1 MEFLKEFLLPKTFN
15 RFSYVANVF
24 WISFGGILFVIFLDM
39 EINESRSD
47 FVCGSSDDNRELIR
61 GMCWEKYKKQ
71 INKFGIPMY
80 GFLVVNFCVTASVW
94 IIYSQAVKSRV
105 NDLSEERTNNGMSQ
119 TDSTQS
125 GKKLFKAYFGQLVVR
140 IFLGISFV
148 LVQALLL
155 YPRSFPSVFHCNLAK
170 EGNFTAS
177 RNVKQAQTPYQ
188 CNDQR
193 AGDKTFWAYVVIVVT
208 GTFTLFVLFEM
219 LYILIVLPRKVQQ
232 YKEDEKF
239 HKYYLKSIPPSIDPR
254 SMIHDQP
261 DARPRP
267 RPFRP
272 HKSKHFSER
281 LERAKSERRSF
292 NMTRQHDF
300 SCQGKFAIQNLTS
313 QKEYVV
319 TISVSPTCECEDFK
333 KSKGNELCKH
343 IIWIY
348 LYQLQVDEEHCLI
361 QQIEL
366 KKNEVMQILEIPR
379 VKAILS
385 KDKRN
390 SQRRTWYLSRKERKP
405 GKNPCCKA
413 FRCKKEISPGELC
426 VFVEGLQ
433 VVQLEPPKFYQT
445 KFYFCPQIA
454 CLQQF
459 PLWSNLAFPTVI
471 SAKNDVSPSQIEK
484 AKQFLPE
491 EKISIV
497 LSEDDLRG

>member
-1 MEFLKEFLLPKTFN
+1 
-15 RFSYVANVF
+15 
-24 WISFGGILFVIFLDM
+24 M
-39 EINESRSD
+39 EINESRLD
-47 FVCGSSDDNRELIR
+47 FVCGSSGDSKELIR
-61 GMCWEKYKKQ
+61 GMCWQQYEKK
-71 INKFGIPMY
+71 INKFGILMY

-94 IIYSQAVKSRV
+94 VIYSRAVKSRV
-105 NDLSEERTNNGMSQ
+105 NELEEPTNKRMSQ
-119 TDSTQS
+119 ADSTQS

-140 IFLGISFV
+140 IFLGICFV
-148 LVQALLL
+148 LLQALLL
-155 YPRSFPSVFHCNLAK
+155 YPCSFHSIFHCNLAK

-177 RNVKQAQTPYQ
+177 RNVKQAQTTYQ

-193 AGDKTFWAYVVIVVT
+193 AGNKTFWAYAVIVVT
-208 GTFTLFVLFEM
+208 GTFTLFALFEM
-219 LYILIVLPRKVQQ
+219 LYILIVLPRKVKQ
-232 YKEDEKF
+232 YKKDEKF
-239 HKYYLKSIPPSIDPR
+239 HKYYLKSIPPIDQADAKPR
-254 SMIHDQP
+254 Q
-261 DARPRP
+261 

-272 HKSKHFSER
+272 HKSKHFLER
-281 LERAKSERRSF
+281 LEKAKSERQSF
-292 NMTRQHDF
+292 EMKNVTRQHDF
-300 SCQGKFAIQNLTS
+300 SCQGEFAIQNLTS

-319 TISVSPTCECEDFK
+319 TISVAPKCECEDYQKFK
-333 KSKGNELCKH
+333 ELCKH

-348 LYQLQVDEEHCLI
+348 LYQLKVDEEHCLI

-366 KKNEVMQILEIPR
+366 EENVVMQTLEIPR

-385 KDKRN
+385 KDNRN
-390 SQRRTWYLSRKERKP
+390 DQRRTWYLSHKERKR

-433 VVQLEPPKFYQT
+433 VVLRQLEPPKVYQT
-445 KFYFCPQIA
+445 KFYFCPKIA

-491 EKISIV
+491 EKIRIV
-497 LSEDDLRG
+497 LSEDDLR